1 MYLSGNSTVK
11 IGQLFGF
18 SHKKVA
24 KVLEELSIP
33 RTGVGRRKYQLDECY
48 FDEIDTQNKAYILGF
63 LCADGSNNRDKST
76 ASMTL
81 EE

>member
-1 MYLSGNSTVK
+1 MGDKKLRYNEIYISPGDKEKIKDLYLSGNSTVK

-33 RTGVGRRKYQLDECY
+33 RTGVGRRKYDRYLNY
-48 FDEIDTQNKAYILGF
+48 FYNI
-63 LCADGSNNRDKST
+63 NNSLSD
-76 ASMTL
+76 
-81 EE
+81 